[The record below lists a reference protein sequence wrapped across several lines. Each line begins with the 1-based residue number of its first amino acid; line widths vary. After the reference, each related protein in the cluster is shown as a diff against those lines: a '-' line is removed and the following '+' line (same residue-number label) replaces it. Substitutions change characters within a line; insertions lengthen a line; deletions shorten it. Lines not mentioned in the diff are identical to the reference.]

1 MNRHGLR
8 TRILIYSILPLLI
21 VGLATMTYF
30 LFSNYTRLNNKL
42 IEHGREILSP
52 LATSLSYAMSQS
64 DEILA
69 QGLINEFH
77 RQNSR
82 DVLAISVFDH
92 DNNMLVTSSSAPEIN
107 QFRLDPLKNQFIY
120 ESASVDYSENGGI
133 IMRMPIYT
141 YNEADMLKLY
151 VDKTKSPYEGEEEQL
166 SFTNSKINYPRP
178 VAGYVCIYLITQQ
191 TVIDMYSSV
200 TMALVV
206 LGLGILFSLLFGIN
220 LNRIIVD
227 PINRLTTTIYEIREG
242 NVNTKVNGIMYGELE
257 RLRNYINS
265 MADSMTEYHNQ
276 MQYSVDEATNDL
288 RQTLDLLDDQNNK
301 LDSAL
306 NQANEASKIK
316 SEFLANMSHELRTPL
331 NGIIGFAQQLYKTP
345 LRNNQSEYLQTI
357 ERSAKNLLSIVN
369 NILDFSKLEAG
380 KLSFE
385 EIPFSL
391 RKACYETVN
400 LLTPT
405 VYQKGIELTVNIDP
419 DVHDYVIGDPIR
431 VGQILTNLLGNAIK
445 FTKNGNVAL
454 KISKMESNGIPIT
467 KINLAVSVR
476 DTGIGIDPEKQTTL
490 FKPFTQADS
499 SISRRYGGTGL
510 GLIITSHLI
519 EQMGGKIS
527 LTSEPGQ
534 GTTFNFNIILN
545 KGISPVLNIKTP
557 EQRALAHNRV
567 VVIEN
572 NTWVR
577 DSIKSILQEIEM
589 DVFAVSTTGAI
600 NALATADSPD
610 YIVIGQP
617 SNFEFN
623 RLLTTF
629 NALDLSK
636 VKKVIVAVNTMDE
649 KVHKELL
656 DLSDKVSVLVKPV
669 TSEKILQA
677 LLSQG
682 AESLPHHESS
692 ETPKIQNT
700 APDASEEKTEDT
712 ASSTSENK
720 TEEISS
726 TNTNLIP
733 ASILAVDDNPI
744 NLSLI
749 KALLKDLVTDVYTAS
764 DGHDAIEQCLHTEF
778 DLIFMDIQMPIMDGV
793 TTMKN
798 IKKGVNNRETPIVAV
813 TALVVKEEQER
824 FIREGM
830 ADYMSKPLDEELLKK
845 MVLKYCKAAPA
856 AITGEKKND
865 EQTKTAEEHPQHKSK
880 KIKVVK
886 KEEAVLTE
894 DKAHSVPAVTVT
906 DTVSGTQPDTKPADR
921 SATATDAK
929 TSAASAVNLSRIP
942 RVAGKSAQKTPS
954 VGIKNP
960 NAAKLPIRTSVTQA
974 DPKPQENTNSNV
986 SGKPLTTLAEKKS
999 PQEGIKE
1006 RQAQPS
1012 ATAKATV
1019 TANSVNN
1026 VAGTQPKVQTAPAA
1040 GNALWTVTEALT
1052 RAANKKD
1059 LAVDMLQGFL
1069 DSIPKFE
1076 NDYQKLKKGNE
1087 KELAPVIH
1095 KFAGGAVYCGM
1106 PKVKELCN
1114 TIELAIKQGST
1125 VDDLE
1130 PELLELED
1138 FIENIKKNGQGWLKQ
1153 LKSTSVPPKK

>member
-42 IEHGREILSP
+42 IDHGQEILSP

-82 DVLAISVFDH
+82 DILAISVFDH

-107 QFRLDPLKNQFIY
+107 QFRLDPLKNQYIY
-120 ESASVDYSENGGI
+120 ESASVEYTESGI

-141 YNEADMLKLY
+141 YNEADMLKLFI
-151 VDKTKSPYEGEEEQL
+151 DKTKSPYEGEEEQL

-178 VAGYVCIYLITQQ
+178 IAGYVCIYLITQQ
-191 TVIDMYSSV
+191 TVIDMYSSATV
-200 TMALVV
+200 ALVV
-206 LGLGILFSLLFGIN
+206 LGLGIIFSLLFGIN

-257 RLRNYINS
+257 RLRTYINS
-265 MADSMTEYHNQ
+265 MADSMSEYHNQ

-288 RQTLDLLDDQNNK
+288 RQTLDLLDEQNK
-301 LDSAL
+301 ELDSAL

-391 RKACYETVN
+391 RKACNETVN

-454 KISKMESNGIPIT
+454 KISKMESSNVPIT
-467 KINLAVSVR
+467 KINLAISVQ
-476 DTGIGIDPEKQTTL
+476 DTGIGIDPEKQSTL

-557 EQRALAHNRV
+557 EQRALIHNRV

-577 DSIKSILQEIEM
+577 DSIKSILQELEM

-600 NALATADSPD
+600 NALASADSPD
-610 YIVIGQP
+610 YIVVGQP

-623 RLLTTF
+623 RMLTTF
-629 NALDLSK
+629 NSLDLSK

-649 KVHKELL
+649 KVHRELL
-656 DLSDKVSVLVKPV
+656 DMSPKVSVLVKPV
-669 TSEKILQA
+669 TTEKILLNLIMSEQENINRTEHPDMTKVQT
-677 LLSQG
+677 ST
-682 AESLPHHESS
+682 AESTDVSQKGKNTQTAESDTTD
-692 ETPKIQNT
+692 ETV
-700 APDASEEKTEDT
+700 
-712 ASSTSENK
+712 
-720 TEEISS
+720 
-726 TNTNLIP
+726 NTNLIP
-733 ASILAVDDNPI
+733 ASVLAVDDNPI

-793 TTMKN
+793 TAMKT
-798 IKKGVNNRETPIVAV
+798 IKKGVNNKNTPIVAV

-830 ADYMSKPLDEELLKK
+830 ADYLSKPLDEELLKK
-845 MVLKYCKAAPA
+845 MVHKFCKAAPA
-856 AITGEKKND
+856 VAGPKPNSKASEE
-865 EQTKTAEEHPQHKSK
+865 EQAGNQQHKSK
-880 KIKVVK
+880 KIKLVK
-886 KEEAVLTE
+886 NETKQSSSEVKDNQNSKTIESKTGKS
-894 DKAHSVPAVTVT
+894 DIT
-906 DTVSGTQPDTKPADR
+906 DTKVK
-921 SATATDAK
+921 SATVAPQIKPVPLTGKKNTGTAT
-929 TSAASAVNLSRIP
+929 
-942 RVAGKSAQKTPS
+942 

-960 NAAKLPIRTSVTQA
+960 NAAKLPIKNQTGSAQNKQA
-974 DPKPQENTNSNV
+974 DK
-986 SGKPLTTLAEKKS
+986 
-999 PQEGIKE
+999 
-1006 RQAQPS
+1006 
-1012 ATAKATV
+1012 TV
-1019 TANSVNN
+1019 QQNN
-1026 VAGTQPKVQTAPAA
+1026 QSIPVIQS
-1040 GNALWTVTEALT
+1040 NALWTVSEALT
-1052 RAANKKD
+1052 KAANKKE
-1059 LAVDMLQGFL
+1059 LAIEMLQGFL

-1076 NDYQKLKKGNE
+1076 KDYQSLKNGE
-1087 KELAPVIH
+1087 GSVLAPVIH

-1114 TIELAIKQGST
+1114 TIELALKRGDTI
-1125 VDDLE
+1125 DDIE

-1138 FIENIKKNGQGWLKQ
+1138 FIDNIKKNGQKWLQQ
-1153 LKSTSVPPKK
+1153 LKEAKVPSKK

>member
-21 VGLATMTYF
+21 VGLSTMTYF

-107 QFRLDPLKNQFIY
+107 QFRLDPLKNQYIY

-454 KISKMESNGIPIT
+454 KISKMESSGIPIT

-577 DSIKSILQEIEM
+577 VSIKSILQEIEM

-656 DLSDKVSVLVKPV
+656 DMSAKVSVLVKPV

-677 LLSQG
+677 LLSHG
-682 AESLPHHESS
+682 TESLPHHDST
-692 ETPKIQNT
+692 ETPKIQN
-700 APDASEEKTEDT
+700 AVPDTSDEKTEDT
-712 ASSTSENK
+712 ANDTAENK
-720 TEEISS
+720 SEELSG

-856 AITGEKKND
+856 AVTGQNKNE
-865 EQTKTAEEHPQHKSK
+865 EQSKAAEEHTQHKSK

-886 KEEAVLTE
+886 KEDTALTE
-894 DKAHSVPAVTVT
+894 EKSLSVPTVDTGSVTQT
-906 DTVSGTQPDTKPADR
+906 DTKPADR
-921 SATATDAK
+921 SAADAK
-929 TSAASAVNLSRIP
+929 TPVASAVNLSRIP
-942 RVAGKSAQKTPS
+942 RVAGKTAQKAPT

-960 NAAKLPIRTSVTQA
+960 NAAKLPIRTSVAQT
-974 DPKPQENTNSNV
+974 DPKPQGNVKNTAPVNSL
-986 SGKPLTTLAEKKS
+986 STLAEKKS
-999 PQEGIKE
+999 SQGKVNDQ
-1006 RQAQPS
+1006 QAQPLGTGKI
-1012 ATAKATV
+1012 AVKG
-1019 TANSVNN
+1019 NSVSN
-1026 VAGTQPKVQTAPAA
+1026 ASGSQPKLQTDSAA
-1040 GNALWTVTEALT
+1040 NNALWTVSEALT

-1076 NDYQKLKKGNE
+1076 NDYKKLKKGNE

-1114 TIELAIKQGST
+1114 TIELSIKQGST

-1138 FIENIKKNGQGWLKQ
+1138 FIENIKKNGQSWLKQ
-1153 LKSTSVPPKK
+1153 LKDSAVPPKK